1 MVQQTDIDDTMK
13 TLSDDGYGDGPAVS
27 PYFMLAEG
35 DEIELN
41 FRGNVKSSNKVSD
54 LHQIYNSP
62 VCTSFNFSIEIKDK
76 CIQEQYPM
84 YQGFVQ
90 LYKKEKKS
98 EEKMVKDKDGNT
110 RRETVFKTALVFLCE
125 VLVQLPKE
133 VRNRYEHIVSE

>member
-27 PYFMLAEG
+27 PYFTLAEG
-35 DEIELN
+35 DEIEVN

-54 LHQIYNSP
+54 LQQIYNSP
-62 VCTSFNFSIEIKDK
+62 VCTSFNFSIEIANKYM
-76 CIQEQYPM
+76 QEKYPV

-98 EEKMVKDKDGNT
+98 EEKMVKDKDGNN
-110 RRETVFKTALVFLCE
+110 RRETVFKTVRVFLCE
-125 VLVQLPKE
+125 MLIQLPKE
-133 VRNRYEHIVSE
+133 VRSR